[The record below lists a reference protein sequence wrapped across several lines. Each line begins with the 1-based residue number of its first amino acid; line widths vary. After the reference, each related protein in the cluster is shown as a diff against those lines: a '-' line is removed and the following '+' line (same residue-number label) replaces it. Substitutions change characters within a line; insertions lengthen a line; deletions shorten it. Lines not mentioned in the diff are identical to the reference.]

1 MRQYLTFELEGRRY
15 GVLVEHV
22 NSVLDPQAI
31 TPLPHGSTI
40 VTGLTNV
47 RGNVVPVFDPRET
60 LEKTKVDDVRVDRTR
75 GSRRGKEKLTSLR
88 DHGIAEAARD
98 TLSPDVAAPAE
109 RGPEIAAGAGD
120 EEGGIVIFE
129 TENGT
134 LLPLIGLQAD
144 KIGKVVSLE
153 DDDISPVPDFLP
165 EQASRYY
172 DGFCFIGDTR
182 HSIINLKELA
192 SKEALFNVAEGGRRA

>member
-22 NSVLDPQAI
+22 NSVLDLQMI
-31 TPLPHGSTI
+31 TPLPHASTI

-60 LEKTKVDDVRVDRTR
+60 LRKTKVDDVRV
-75 GSRRGKEKLTSLR
+75 SRK
-88 DHGIAEAARD
+88 
-98 TLSPDVAAPAE
+98 AAPAARPDDARRDGAQTEETAVAVAAAEE
-109 RGPEIAAGAGD
+109 RDD

-129 TENGT
+129 VENGT
-134 LLPLIGLQAD
+134 LLPFIGLQAD
-144 KIGKVVSLE
+144 KIGKVVNLE
-153 DDDISPVPDFLP
+153 DSDLSAVPDFLP
-165 EQASRYY
+165 ENAARFFE
-172 DGFCFIGDTR
+172 GFCFVGETR

-192 SKEALFNVAEGGRRA
+192 SKESLFGGSEGGRRA

>member
-1 MRQYLTFELEGRRY
+1 
-15 GVLVEHV
+15 VEHV

-60 LEKTKVDDVRVDRTR
+60 LKRTKVDDERIERKKT
-75 GSRRGKEKLTSLR
+75 
-88 DHGIAEAARD
+88 EAD
-98 TLSPDVAAPAE
+98 SSTVNDMD
-109 RGPEIAAGAGD
+109 D

-134 LLPLIGLQAD
+134 LLPFIGLEAD
-144 KIGKVVSLE
+144 KIGKVVNLE
-153 DDDISPVPDFLP
+153 DSEISSVPDFLP
-165 EQASRYY
+165 ENASKFF
-172 DGFCFIGDTR
+172 DGFCFIGDSR
-182 HSIINLKELA
+182 HSIINLRELA
-192 SKEALFNVAEGGRRA
+192 SKESLFSGSEGGRRA

>member
-1 MRQYLTFELEGRRY
+1 MRQYLTFELDGRRY
-15 GVLVEHV
+15 GVPVEHV

-60 LEKTKVDDVRVDRTR
+60 LRRTKVDDERI
-75 GSRRGKEKLTSLR
+75 EKKKPLAAAATGEDKGEGERPSTER
-88 DHGIAEAARD
+88 D
-98 TLSPDVAAPAE
+98 
-109 RGPEIAAGAGD
+109 D

-134 LLPLIGLQAD
+134 LLPFIGLEAD
-144 KIGKVVSLE
+144 KIGKVVNLE
-153 DDDISPVPDFLP
+153 DAEISSVPDFLP
-165 EQASRYY
+165 ENASKFF
-172 DGFCFIGDTR
+172 DGFCFIGDSR
-182 HSIINLKELA
+182 HSIINLRELA
-192 SKEALFNVAEGGRRA
+192 SKESLFGGIEGGRRA